1 MIGLSPEDS
10 HLFIRRKGETRCGVE
25 SQRLVTLNNRVV
37 AAAVG
42 GHPVKGGG
50 RCRGR
55 GTCCVG
61 GGRCGWEPQ
70 QVVTLKNRKMWG
82 EARFG
87 RTYCVEVGLPA
98 FTCKII

>member
-1 MIGLSPEDS
+1 M
-10 HLFIRRKGETRCGVE
+10 GVAAF
-25 SQRLVTLNNRVV
+25 VTLKNWAV

-50 RCRGR
+50 RCCGR

-70 QVVTLKNRKMWG
+70 QVVMLKNREMWG

-87 RTYCVEVGLPA
+87 GTYGVEVGLPTRGDRGILHVKSYRRVGLA
-98 FTCKII
+98 ASGN

>member
-1 MIGLSPEDS
+1 MGHPA
-10 HLFIRRKGETRCGVE
+10 RWE
-25 SQRLVTLNNRVV
+25 SQRFVTLKNRAV

-42 GHPVKGGG
+42 GHPVKVGG
-50 RCRGR
+50 RCCGR

-70 QVVTLKNRKMWG
+70 QVVMLKNREILG

-87 RTYCVEVGLPA
+87 GTYCVEVGLPA
-98 FTCKII
+98 RGDMRKIMYFQYYGWD

>member
-1 MIGLSPEDS
+1 M
-10 HLFIRRKGETRCGVE
+10 GVAAFA
-25 SQRLVTLNNRVV
+25 TLKNWAV

-50 RCRGR
+50 RCCGR

-70 QVVTLKNRKMWG
+70 QVVTLRNRKMWG

-87 RTYCVEVGLPA
+87 GTYGVEVGLPA
-98 FTCKII
+98 RGDMRILM